1 MRRFAPLA
9 TTTALDYPPRVE
21 DTRKAAVAEFLGT
34 FALVFFGA
42 GSVILYLNGQLDL
55 VGVAL
60 AYGLVMAVMVSQM
73 AHLSGGV
80 FNPAI
85 QLALWVTGR
94 MSTPRTLAYVGA
106 QLAGGVAGGLLLR
119 LLVPAQAFRAA
130 LGGTPALGGGISSG
144 KGILLE
150 AVGTFFLVWAV
161 YATIVDGRG
170 PFGKTA
176 GLTIGLTITFGVLA
190 MAPWT
195 GAAFNVARWFGPALA
210 SGQWDDWFVWIVG
223 PIAGAILAGVT
234 YWSVFLRDE
243 EPTTP

>member
-1 MRRFAPLA
+1 M
-9 TTTALDYPPRVE
+9 DYPPRVE

-34 FALVFFGA
+34 FALIFFGA

-60 AYGLVMAVMVSQM
+60 AHGLVMAVMVTQM

-85 QLALWVTGR
+85 QIALWVTGR
-94 MSTPRTLAYVGA
+94 MSTQRTMTYVGA
-106 QLAGGVAGGLLLR
+106 QLLGGAAGALLLR
-119 LLVPAQAFRAA
+119 LLVPGQAFRAA
-130 LGGTPALGGGISSG
+130 IGATPVLGGGISSG

-161 YATIVDGRG
+161 YATIVDPRG
-170 PFGKTA
+170 PFAKTG

-190 MAPWT
+190 IGPWT
-195 GAAFNVARWFGPALA
+195 GAALNIARWFGPALA
-210 SGQWDDWFVWIVG
+210 SGHWDDWFVWIVG
-223 PIAGAILAGVT
+223 PAAGAILAAVT
-234 YWSVFLRDE
+234 YWSLFLRDE
-243 EPTTP
+243 APATP